1 MESYSPSLLPSVTS
15 VVVVDLRRIDA
26 NRVSQHIQNA
36 AAAPSITL
44 NGDYAQRIAEL
55 WRALPPGNQSRC
67 HTPPFGLRFRLGER
81 VVCEAS
87 LCWECDNIFGQSEG
101 RDIHYEFDAGQPIS
115 KALLAELRRV
125 IGDPDAAEPRA
136 ATDGEGG

>member
-1 MESYSPSLLPSVTS
+1 MDSYSPSLLPPVTS

-26 NRVSQHIQNA
+26 NRVSQHMQNA

-44 NGDYAQRIAEL
+44 NGDHAQRIAEL
-55 WRALPPGNQSRC
+55 WRALPPGIQSRC
-67 HTPPFGLRFRLGER
+67 HTPPFGLRFRSGER

-115 KALLAELRRV
+115 QALLAELRRS
-125 IGDPDAAEPRA
+125 IGDPDAAEPHA
-136 ATDGEGG
+136 AADGGGG